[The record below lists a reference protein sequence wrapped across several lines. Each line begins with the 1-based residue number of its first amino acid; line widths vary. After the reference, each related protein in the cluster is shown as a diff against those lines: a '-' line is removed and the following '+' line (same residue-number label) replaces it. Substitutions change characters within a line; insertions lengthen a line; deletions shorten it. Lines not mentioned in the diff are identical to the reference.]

1 MEPPTEEQGMC
12 IDQQL
17 MGTMFLDA
25 CPTGYNSDDV
35 SPVHSHRHELIQ
47 YRTDIKH
54 LENGILLSQN
64 IGTMHAGV

>member
-1 MEPPTEEQGMC
+1 MRFPPNYVFIRAVCGMESFAVEPPTEEQGMC

-35 SPVHSHRHELIQ
+35 SPVHSHRH
-47 YRTDIKH
+47 
-54 LENGILLSQN
+54 
-64 IGTMHAGV
+64 GTHTV